1 MQTSFYIVDD
11 DHSVIK
17 ILSNIIKSQNL
28 GTIVG
33 HANCGQD
40 AIEDIKKINPD
51 IILLDFLLPDL
62 DGLEI
67 IKAIPM
73 HLTPSIIMISEVTS
87 KEMIA
92 KAYRLGIE
100 FFINKPINV
109 VEVVSVTEKVKEHLD
124 LKQVVSRFED
134 AFAHLQHSRQQ
145 TTDSSA
151 SELRSHVKRIF
162 GKLGILGETGCDDLI
177 NGILWIKY
185 NKEESYRLSDL
196 YTAIIS
202 EHSDKSHVYAVEQ
215 RIRRSITKAFNE
227 LVERG
232 LEDYNDYIFEHY
244 SSLLFDFSDIRK
256 QMRYLK
262 GDSKISGKVNIRK
275 FLEGILIE
283 LS

>member
-40 AIEDIKKINPD
+40 AIEDIKKTNPD

-202 EHSDKSHVYAVEQ
+202 EHSDKSHAYAVEQ

-232 LEDYNDYIFEHY
+232 LEDYSDYIFEHY